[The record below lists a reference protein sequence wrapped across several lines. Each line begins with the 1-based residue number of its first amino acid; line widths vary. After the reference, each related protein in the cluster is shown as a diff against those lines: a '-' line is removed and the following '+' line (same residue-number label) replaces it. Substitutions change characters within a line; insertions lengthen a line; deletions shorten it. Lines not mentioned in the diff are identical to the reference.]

1 MGHGSSQ
8 VERRSRAGGSGH
20 PGPPRPQHRAGPGER
35 GGLQPGAPGSRQVA
49 HVGERA
55 ARELRTGI
63 PPARGRRRLRAR
75 LPDREGRALVRMT
88 PPGSVDSPTVG
99 EVIGAVGDA
108 TAQLQTYVSRM
119 VQEEPALTTAGVVV
133 GFVLGGGLL
142 TPLGAR
148 LTRAAVSNVSA
159 ILAPELLRRAFNSG
173 GVLARSA
180 HPDTD

>member
-1 MGHGSSQ
+1 
-8 VERRSRAGGSGH
+8 
-20 PGPPRPQHRAGPGER
+20 
-35 GGLQPGAPGSRQVA
+35 
-49 HVGERA
+49 
-55 ARELRTGI
+55 
-63 PPARGRRRLRAR
+63 
-75 LPDREGRALVRMT
+75 MT

-108 TAQLQTYVSRM
+108 AAQLQTYASRM
-119 VQEEPALTTAGVVV
+119 VQEEPALTTAGVVVV

-180 HPDTD
+180 HPDAD